1 MYSDYEIQQLK
12 RCGLLQQQS
21 RWGEIAVICKE
32 LHALYPQNADAL
44 QIWGISEAQKGH
56 PEVGIKYLK
65 QAVEIAPNAAHIHN
79 NLANLL
85 SGLGKTDE
93 AAIHYQTALKHNPN
107 LSEALHNLG
116 NIYRNQQNWEKAL
129 GYYQEALIRL
139 PMQTAIHL
147 SLGQMHEKLQHWEEA
162 RQIYQSVCRQAPQL
176 WQAWFYLAHLEH
188 QQANTAAAEAFY
200 RQTLK
205 VQPHQPDALYWLGE
219 LLAQHHVYTEA
230 IECFEGVLAQNPN
243 HALSHN
249 SLGNIWYRCNQLDQA
264 QAHYQQALAIQPDF
278 VQVINNLAGVAMARR
293 EYDQALAYAQEA
305 VQKAPDYV
313 DAWENLGVIARE
325 MHNLELVE
333 KAYATA
339 FELRPRAGLQ
349 IRQALLLPAL
359 YHSLEDMAAWKK
371 RYSQN
376 LDTLLEADLQLID
389 PDAEV
394 GELPFYLH
402 YQGEPTPDLQLKLAQ
417 FYQKA
422 CPALSYT
429 APHCQNYQ
437 GPPKPN
443 EQKKRKV
450 KIGFVSKHLRAHSI
464 GKLMQGVIAKLDR
477 NRFEVCVYP
486 LIAPEEPMGQTIMA
500 SADRARILTPS
511 LYAARQ
517 ELADE
522 ALDILF
528 YPDIGMESLSYFLA
542 MARLAPL
549 QVTTWGHGTTSGI
562 DNLDCFLSSA
572 HLETELSKQV
582 YSEKLLCMK
591 ALFPYYF
598 RPPFQKQEKTR
609 ADFGLPEKGQLYI
622 CPQSLFK
629 IHPHTDRLFEAL
641 LHQDPD
647 GHLVL
652 LEGPHP
658 RWGELLRARLARELP
673 QACGRI
679 LFLPRQSEA
688 DFLQL
693 VALCDVN
700 LDTWPLSGGNTSLDT
715 LITGTPLVTL
725 TGEWPSQRLS
735 AAIYQQMGIPDLIA
749 QSPAEYVSL
758 ALKTAQ
764 DRTFRAEM
772 QAQIANGLAQIY
784 ENLGAVRELED
795 VLLAELHLRSQSK
808 VNPNANTSF
817 SEP

>member
-21 RWGEIAVICKE
+21 RWGEIAVICQE
-32 LHALYPQNADAL
+32 LHAQYPQNADAL

-56 PEVGIKYLK
+56 PEVGIRHLK
-65 QAVEIAPNAAHIHN
+65 QALEIAPNAAHIHN

-85 SGLGKTDE
+85 SGLGQVDE

-139 PMQTAIHL
+139 PMQTAIQL

-219 LLAQHHVYTEA
+219 LLAQHHVYAEA

-264 QAHYQQALAIQPDF
+264 QAHYQQALEIQPDF

-305 VQKAPDYV
+305 VQKEPDYV

-333 KAYATA
+333 KAYDTA
-339 FELRPRAGLQ
+339 FKLRPRAGLQ

-359 YHSLEDMAAWKK
+359 YHSHEDMATWKE
-371 RYSQN
+371 RYRQN
-376 LDTLLEADLQLID
+376 LEGLLVADIQLQD

-402 YQGEPTPDLQLKLAQ
+402 YQGEPAPDLQLKLAQ

-422 CPALSYT
+422 CPALTYT
-429 APHCQNYQ
+429 APHCKDYQ
-437 GPPKPN
+437 GPS
-443 EQKKRKV
+443 EQKERKV

-464 GKLMQGVIAKLDR
+464 GKLMQGIIAKLDR
-477 NRFEVCVYP
+477 SRFEVCVYP
-486 LIAPEEPMGQTIMA
+486 LIAPEERIGQAIMA

-511 LYAARQ
+511 LYVARQ
-517 ELADE
+517 ELAEE

-549 QVTTWGHGTTSGI
+549 QITTWGHGTTSGI
-562 DNLDCFLSSA
+562 DNLDCFLSSDN
-572 HLETELSKQV
+572 LETERSKQV

-591 ALFPYYF
+591 DLFPYYF
-598 RPPFQKQEKTR
+598 RPPFKKQEKTR
-609 ADFGLPEKGQLYI
+609 ADFGLPESGHLYI

-629 IHPHTDRLFEAL
+629 IHPQMDLLFEAIL
-641 LHQDPD
+641 NKDPNS
-647 GHLVL
+647 HLIF

-658 RWGELLRARLARELP
+658 HWGELLRARFSQALP
-673 QACGRI
+673 HVQERV
-679 LFLPRQSEA
+679 LFLPRQSET

-700 LDTWPLSGGNTSLDT
+700 LDTWPLCGGNSSLDT
-715 LITGTPLVTL
+715 LVTGTPLITL
-725 TGEWPSQRLS
+725 TGEWPIQRLS
-735 AAIYQQMGIPDLIA
+735 AAIYQQMGVSDLIV
-749 QSPAEYVSL
+749 QSPAEYVAL

-764 DRTFRAEM
+764 DTTFRTAK
-772 QAQIANGLAQIY
+772 QAQIAKGLAQIY

-795 VLLAELHLRSQSK
+795 ILLAELRLRSQIEVK
-808 VNPNANTSF
+808 TNPNTSF